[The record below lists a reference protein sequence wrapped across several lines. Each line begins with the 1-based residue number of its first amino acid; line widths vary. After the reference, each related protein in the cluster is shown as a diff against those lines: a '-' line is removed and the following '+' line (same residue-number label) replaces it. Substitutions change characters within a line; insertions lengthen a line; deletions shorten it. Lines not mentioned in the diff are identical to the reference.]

1 MFWKLIEPFTVSF
14 KAVLH
19 YFGILVLFFGC
30 WLSSFEWLEV
40 TPSGPRLLHFSSSLS
55 KLLHGPPYMVTA
67 GLVQAVLISKDP
79 SESLPTG
86 SRFETA
92 ALRSLTAAL
101 GAHLCPDPPDPP
113 YQQVGPGLQWAAG
126 ASMGA
131 SSRCWWTPDWG
142 SWGIQNKRQ
151 IENTRHWLEP

>member
-19 YFGILVLFFGC
+19 YFGTLVLFLVVKS
-30 WLSSFEWLEV
+30 LSSFEWLEV
-40 TPSGPRLLHFSSSLS
+40 KPYGPRLLHFSSSLS
-55 KLLHGPPYMVTA
+55 KLLHGPPCMVTA

-86 SRFETA
+86 GRFETA

-101 GAHLCPDPPDPP
+101 GAHLCPDPPDPPDPP

-142 SWGIQNKRQ
+142 SWRYQN
-151 IENTRHWLEP
+151 